1 MDLLGC
7 LIGLERIKGEEPMS
21 GGAFCNNSYP
31 QYLVHQFADELEN
44 RIENNSVPD
53 EYGYSPGYPEEVLV
67 YLREQVVNLRKIS
80 NVMRAVD
87 YLYAGD
93 HSPDSFM
100 KTIQRIEGK

>member
-1 MDLLGC
+1 
-7 LIGLERIKGEEPMS
+7 MS

-53 EYGYSPGYPEEVLV
+53 EYGYAPELPEEVLV

-80 NVMRAVD
+80 EVMKTID

-93 HSPDSFM
+93 HGIDSFLRN
-100 KTIQRIEGK
+100 IQRIEGK

>member
-1 MDLLGC
+1 V
-7 LIGLERIKGEEPMS
+7 
-21 GGAFCNNSYP
+21 N
-31 QYLVHQFADELEN
+31 QFADELEN

-53 EYGYSPGYPEEVLV
+53 EYGYAPELPEEVLV

-93 HSPDSFM
+93 HGPENFM
-100 KTIQRIEGK
+100 NVIRKIEGK

>member
-1 MDLLGC
+1 
-7 LIGLERIKGEEPMS
+7 MS

-53 EYGYSPGYPEEVLV
+53 EYGYSPELPEEVLV
-67 YLREQVVNLRKIS
+67 YLREQVVKLRKIS
-80 NVMRAVD
+80 EVMKTID

-93 HSPDSFM
+93 HNFDSFLRN
-100 KTIQRIEGK
+100 IQRIEGK

>member
-1 MDLLGC
+1 
-7 LIGLERIKGEEPMS
+7 MS
-21 GGAFCNNSYP
+21 GGSLQPSYCYY
-31 QYLVHQFADELEN
+31 QVTQFADELEN

-93 HSPDSFM
+93 HGPDSFM
-100 KTIQRIEGK
+100 NTVRKIEGWNSYLKAIEKVEGK